1 MVHYPHLL
9 RDHRTSSDS
18 LAVPNGV
25 GSVNRSAQ
33 LRQAQRAPVS
43 DDRQLR
49 LALAPT
55 EDRAPRAHRS
65 DSGPAL
71 TSFAAPGGLV

>member
-9 RDHRTSSDS
+9 RDHRASYS

-33 LRQAQRAPVS
+33 LRQAQPAPVS
-43 DDRQLR
+43 DDRQLG

-55 EDRAPRAHRS
+55 EDRAPGTHRT
-65 DSGPAL
+65 DNGPPL
-71 TSFAAPGGLV
+71 TSLAAPDGLV

>member
-9 RDHRTSSDS
+9 RDHPVSRDS

-33 LRQAQRAPVS
+33 LRQAQPAPVS
-43 DDRQLR
+43 DDRQLG

-55 EDRAPRAHRS
+55 EDRAPGTHRT
-65 DSGPAL
+65 DNGPDL
-71 TSFAAPGGLV
+71 TNLAGLDGLV